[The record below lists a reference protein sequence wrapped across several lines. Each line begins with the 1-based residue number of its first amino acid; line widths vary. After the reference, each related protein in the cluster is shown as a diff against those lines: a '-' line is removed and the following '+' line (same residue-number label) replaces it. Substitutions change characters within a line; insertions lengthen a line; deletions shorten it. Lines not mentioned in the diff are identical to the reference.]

1 MKVGDKVK
9 KSDVLTIL
17 RRVLN
22 GMVGLAA
29 ANRILCAVEREMETG
44 ECND

>member
-1 MKVGDKVK
+1 MKVGDLMHKD
-9 KSDVLTIL
+9 DVLVIL

-29 ANRILCAVEREMETG
+29 ANKILCAVEREMETG

>member
-1 MKVGDKVK
+1 MK
-9 KSDVLTIL
+9 KSDVLKIL

-29 ANRILCAVEREMETG
+29 ANKILCAVEREMETG